1 MKGQVVQS
9 PTERAAKFPKGHFMS
24 LAGQHFPRA
33 LTSPRGVT
41 CLSRYHMSLAESDVS
56 RGVTCFSWG
65 QMSLAESYV
74 SHGVAILSQG
84 HMSLVG

>member
-9 PTERAAKFPKGHFMS
+9 PTERAAKVPKGHFMS
-24 LAGQHFPRA
+24 LAGQHVPRA

-41 CLSRYHMSLAESDVS
+41 CLSRYHMSLAESYVS
-56 RGVTCFSWG
+56 RGVTCLSQGHMF
-65 QMSLAESYV
+65 LVESHV
-74 SHGVAILSQG
+74 SHGVASLSQG